1 MIPCDLCSKF
11 FKKKGIKTHLRSCQA
26 KAGLTPETSA
36 GRRMSNSLPLKAD
49 DVLNQVFTNLFPH
62 LKVTFNFAVF

>member
-36 GRRMSNSLPLKAD
+36 GRRMSTSLPLKP

-62 LKVTFNFAVF
+62 LKVTFNIAVF